1 MAVKIKKN
9 FGKVGNQ
16 NLAGKRALQ
25 LFAATTTRNVTSTEP
40 TAPTGASDR
49 TTWSQTSRRVYSQ
62 TQHDTTEAEHRTER
76 LAAEPVQ
83 QRECSHANYRSR
95 PQEQKG
101 RRRRTK
107 VCHRSSV
114 YALQRA
120 TRRHEPEHQHH
131 LRPTARLQRP
141 MERRT
146 SACTTSRSMD
156 QRLRT
161 SDRTVPIAT
170 DIQPTRQC
178 PPVDNGFQ
186 KFVRS
191 MRIAGNHQ
199 WLHSCKT
206 SLTRQ
211 HNQAAQQLTAV
222 PAASSRLHLRRSRGR
237 TGPLPQQLQGRVS
250 FKKPPHAASSPTQDT
265 RQAGGQR
272 TTQWEKTAE
281 RHQQRVRQQRTEKS
295 PTYNNRH
302 VQNCIADPP
311 IWYGKAAE

>member
-1 MAVKIKKN
+1 VN
-9 FGKVGNQ
+9 S
-16 NLAGKRALQ
+16 
-25 LFAATTTRNVTSTEP
+25 ATP
-40 TAPTGASDR
+40 
-49 TTWSQTSRRVYSQ
+49 
-62 TQHDTTEAEHRTER
+62 TTEAGRKEK
-76 LAAEPVQ
+76 
-83 QRECSHANYRSR
+83 
-95 PQEQKG
+95 KG
-101 RRRRTK
+101 RERRTK
-107 VCHRSSV
+107 VCHRSRL
-114 YALQRA
+114 YALQRS
-120 TRRHEPEHQHH
+120 TLRPEPEQQYFTATTAAAPHH
-131 LRPTARLQRP
+131 LRPSTRLQHPR
-141 MERRT
+141 ERRM

-170 DIQPTRQC
+170 DIQPTTQC

-199 WLHSCKT
+199 WLHNCKT

-237 TGPLPQQLQGRVS
+237 TGPLPQLLQGRVS
-250 FKKPPHAASSPTQDT
+250 FKKPPHAASSTTQDT

-281 RHQQRVRQQRTEKS
+281 RHHQQVRQQLTEQS
-295 PTYNNRH
+295 TM
-302 VQNCIADPP
+302 
-311 IWYGKAAE
+311 

>member
-1 MAVKIKKN
+1 MTPPMPNTARN
-9 FGKVGNQ
+9 GWQ
-16 NLAGKRALQ
+16 PSQ
-25 LFAATTTRNVTSTEP
+25 SRNVNSATP
-40 TAPTGASDR
+40 
-49 TTWSQTSRRVYSQ
+49 
-62 TQHDTTEAEHRTER
+62 TTEA
-76 LAAEPVQ
+76 
-83 QRECSHANYRSR
+83 
-95 PQEQKG
+95 G
-101 RRRRTK
+101 RRNKKEEGGVRKYATAAA
-107 VCHRSSV
+107 CTHFSV
-114 YALQRA
+114 QRIGLNRNTA
-120 TRRHEPEHQHH
+120 AAQHH
-131 LRPTARLQRP
+131 LRPTTRLQHP

-170 DIQPTRQC
+170 AIQPTRQC

-281 RHQQRVRQQRTEKS
+281 RHHQRVRQQRTEQS

-302 VQNCIADPP
+302 VQNCMADPP
-311 IWYGKAAE
+311 IWHGKAAE